1 MNPTAY
7 DTVAAAIRFLDARR
21 VDQPSLAAV
30 ADAVGLSESRLQ
42 RVFTEWAGI
51 SPKRFLQILT
61 RNQARPLL
69 RSARG
74 TFDAALES
82 GLSGGGRLHD
92 LFVECEGVTPGEVAR
107 FGRDLRLVFGFASTP
122 FDRSLLAESTRGVCH
137 LRFVDRG
144 HAAADHAMTDLAD
157 EWPLAERVR
166 DDIQMAE
173 TAQRIFDSHSTPFS
187 GPRPPERKPLA
198 LWVKGTN
205 FQVQVWQALLRLPE
219 GRMISYGELARELGR
234 PGSARAIGNAVGRN
248 PVGWLIP
255 CHRVIRETGA
265 LGGYRWGLQRK
276 QAMLA
281 RESALELARQRTSA
295 D

>member
-1 MNPTAY
+1 MNPAAY
-7 DTVAAAIRFLDARR
+7 DTVAAAIRFLDAHRA
-21 VDQPSLAAV
+21 DQPSLVTV
-30 ADAVGLSESRLQ
+30 AEAVGLSESRLQ

-61 RNQARPLL
+61 RNDARPLL
-69 RSARG
+69 QNARG
-74 TFDAALES
+74 TFDTALDS
-82 GLSGGGRLHD
+82 GLSGSGRLHD

-107 FGRDLRLVFGFASTP
+107 LGRDLRLVFGFAATP
-122 FDRSLLAESTRGVCH
+122 FGRALLAESPRGVCH
-137 LRFVDRG
+137 LRFVDG
-144 HAAADHAMTDLAD
+144 VDEAAACALSELAD

-166 DDIQMAE
+166 DDVRVAASAE
-173 TAQRIFDSHSTPFS
+173 RIFDRFFDPLLTP
-187 GPRPPERKPLA
+187 PPAERKPVA

-219 GRMISYGELARELGR
+219 GSTISYGELASQLGR

-265 LGGYRWGLQRK
+265 LGGYRWGLPRK

-281 RESALELARQRTSA
+281 RESARQFAAA